1 MAANDNDIH
10 KALRELCTKVGGLDA
25 TVCNLQTSLE
35 HGRSEAIRRRESLE
49 SRVEEIAGAVESMQ
63 PHVEQF
69 ATAKRH
75 IIRAALVSL
84 AASLG
89 LNGDKVLSLLG
100 WGNG

>member
-49 SRVEEIAGAVESMQ
+49 SRVEEIVRWWNSCNCMWSS
-63 PHVEQF
+63 
-69 ATAKRH
+69 
-75 IIRAALVSL
+75 SL
-84 AASLG
+84 W
-89 LNGDKVLSLLG
+89 LSGILFG
-100 WGNG
+100 WCWYCWQWGCDGGK